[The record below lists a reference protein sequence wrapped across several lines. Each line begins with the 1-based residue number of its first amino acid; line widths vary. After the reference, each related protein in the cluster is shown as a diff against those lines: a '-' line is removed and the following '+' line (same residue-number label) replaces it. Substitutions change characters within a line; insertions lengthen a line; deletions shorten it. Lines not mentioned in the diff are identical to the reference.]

1 MRKSSKKLLVPI
13 QLSNKKLPI
22 TRLMAALEVI
32 KCYFLWRIFQGYQK
46 NFFYFL
52 NTIAGAGT
60 QSQAQAEGQSQAHE
74 QCARTHKPQP
84 MHRLNGTRRAAGMLG
99 GKSNNL

>member
-60 QSQAQAEGQSQAHE
+60 QSQAQGAVASTS
-74 QCARTHKPQP
+74 R
-84 MHRLNGTRRAAGMLG
+84 GTVASTGSRRHGVLPEPG
-99 GKSNNL
+99 GKSNN

>member
-1 MRKSSKKLLVPI
+1 FYKTQKLKVIKYYFLRSFTPGSLILLEPMRKHRQSVAS
-13 QLSNKKLPI
+13 
-22 TRLMAALEVI
+22 
-32 KCYFLWRIFQGYQK
+32 
-46 NFFYFL
+46 
-52 NTIAGAGT
+52 T
-60 QSQAQAEGQSQAHE
+60 QSQAQAEGQPQAHE